1 MGRLLIKTPDVKKGT
16 SEYLEGKQHPP
27 NLSDRTRILDK
38 ELRHQYTGGPTVL
51 IPTVFEA
58 MVSLQFL

>member
-1 MGRLLIKTPDVKKGT
+1 MLIKTPDVKKVT
-16 SEYLEGKQHPP
+16 SEYLEGKTTPQ

-38 ELRHQYTGGPTVL
+38 ELRRQYTGCPTVL